1 MCGWKG
7 QMNEMGKKESCR
19 KMVRSGLTDPRFT
32 PSFHQTRARDLG
44 LRFLS
49 MRAVMGSTAP
59 WLSRLLCRHYG
70 QLRLWGAEK
79 ARAQSGKT
87 GKERGGLYYAI
98 LLRCPSLGFQM
109 AGSRALGLS
118 WV

>member
-59 WLSRLLCRHYG
+59 WLSRLLRRHYG
-70 QLRLWGAEK
+70 QLRLWVRRRRGHSQERLAKNVAVFTTLSSCAVRASVSRWQGA
-79 ARAQSGKT
+79 
-87 GKERGGLYYAI
+87 
-98 LLRCPSLGFQM
+98 
-109 AGSRALGLS
+109 AL
-118 WV
+118 